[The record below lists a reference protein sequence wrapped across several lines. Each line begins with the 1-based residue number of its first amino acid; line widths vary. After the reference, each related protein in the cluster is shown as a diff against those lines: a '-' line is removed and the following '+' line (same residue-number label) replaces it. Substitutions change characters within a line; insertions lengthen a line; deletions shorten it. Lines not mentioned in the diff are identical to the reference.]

1 MHKQIAKAEF
11 MTKRLYDKR
20 QSYDWKTLVNV
31 KVNIKKVWIV
41 YQIATK
47 TSAVMQRTERGANK
61 IQH

>member
-31 KVNIKKVWIV
+31 KVNIKKV
-41 YQIATK
+41 
-47 TSAVMQRTERGANK
+47 
-61 IQH
+61 